1 VSQQAFGVDVGPDQK
16 HRAGWMGFAGWRA
29 EIEIEGTLDG
39 FAVLREIVG
48 TQRGFEGG

>member
-1 VSQQAFGVDVGPDQK
+1 
-16 HRAGWMGFAGWRA
+16 MGFAGWRA

-48 TQRGFEGG
+48 AQRGFEGGSGFFGWVGDWFAHALHL